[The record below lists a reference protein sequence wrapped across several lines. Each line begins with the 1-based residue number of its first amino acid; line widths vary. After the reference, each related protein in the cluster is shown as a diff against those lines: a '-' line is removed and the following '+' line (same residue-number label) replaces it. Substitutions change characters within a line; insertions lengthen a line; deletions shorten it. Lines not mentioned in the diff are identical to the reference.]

1 MILQIQK
8 MLQSTIDSLDPDPF
22 LETLSVV
29 DQEDYK
35 STIQL
40 LDSDDPMFYWTFRNT
55 DFKQWNDPSCSQVL
69 WLSGPPE
76 RNIHQVS
83 SYIVDLE
90 KKATLKTEHI
100 VLYFFCSSAFGEE
113 SIVDVFVHT
122 LLHQIVRCSPMNNKI
137 SIFKRFLHTLLKEAF
152 KTTIAPSWEKR
163 DFNEKETPATN
174 IHKILNAPANTLLSA
189 LEAFLVHEEQRSL
202 LIVVDGLDK
211 VEHQPDELIRGIRV
225 FVERLQQRTLEVKI
239 LLTSQPLAEI
249 KDLFNGLPWI
259 EHDRER
265 KGPSLPH
272 TLSLNWTN
280 NEERVL
286 S

>member
-1 MILQIQK
+1 MLSSTVNKLNLDQSLK
-8 MLQSTIDSLDPDPF
+8 MLSGVGQDEHISAIPPLDCDHP
-22 LETLSVV
+22 S
-29 DQEDYK
+29 
-35 STIQL
+35 
-40 LDSDDPMFYWTFRNT
+40 FYWIFRNL
-55 DFKQWNDPSCSQVL
+55 DFVQWRSAGRSQVL

-83 SYIVDLE
+83 SYIVGQE
-90 KKATLKTEHI
+90 KETDHL
-100 VLYFFCSSAFGEE
+100 VLYFFCSAAIKRKP
-113 SIVDVFVHT
+113 IVAAFVHT
-122 LLHQIVRCSPMNNKI
+122 LLEQIVCCSPI
-137 SIFKRFLHTLLKEAF
+137 DKRILIIRSFLHSLLKEAF
-152 KTTIAPSWEKR
+152 QKEKEAIPNQEKW
-163 DFNEKETPATN
+163 DFNEKDTPATN

-189 LEAFLVHEEQRSL
+189 LGAFLVREEQRSL

-225 FVERLQQRTLEVKI
+225 FVECLQQRTSMVKI
-239 LLTSQPLAEI
+239 LLTSRPLAEI

-272 TLSLNWTN
+272 SLSLNWTN

>member
-1 MILQIQK
+1 

-163 DFNEKETPATN
+163 DFNEKDSPNEE
-174 IHKILNAPANTLLSA
+174 IKKILKAPADELWAALKAALDCEQERELS
-189 LEAFLVHEEQRSL
+189 V
-202 LIVVDGLDK
+202 IVDGLDNVK
-211 VEHQPDELIRGIRV
+211 HEKSELIRGV
-225 FVERLQQRTLEVKI
+225 HAFVEHLQQRTSRAKI
-239 LLTSQPLAEI
+239 LLTSQPQAEI
-249 KDLFNGLPWI
+249 KEVFGGFPCI
-259 EHDRER
+259 EYDKER
-265 KGPSLPH
+265 KG
-272 TLSLNWTN
+272 
-280 NEERVL
+280 
-286 S
+286 